1 MHDKMNNFP
10 TTIAVFKIVLKKKTT
25 IFALGIFSGAV
36 VVGAPFAVQLQQW
49 KEIASMSEEI
59 ASMSEETSALKSKQ
73 IYNLERERLSLMSRM
88 CLKDGSWTECLANKS
103 ILSAYAK
110 SLAEESDRP

>member
-49 KEIASMSEEI
+49 KEI